1 MLDKS
6 GVVPVEQYDLSR
18 LRTMF
23 LTGSPVAP
31 EMCAW
36 VYKNVGRDIWL
47 AVQSGGTEVGTAIV
61 GSVPTLPVYAGE
73 MQARA
78 LGVDAHAWNDDGHE
92 MINEIGELV
101 LTSPMPSMPLYFWN
115 DQNGERYKEAYFSKY
130 PGVWVHGDRLRINE
144 RGGCCIYGRS
154 DAVLNRNGV
163 RIGSAEIYRTLEQ
176 LAEIADSMVVCIE
189 GRNDKYYMPL
199 FVQLRDGKVWT
210 DKLKS
215 KIVSSL
221 RVECGP
227 RHVPDDIFS
236 VESIPYTLTGKKMEV
251 PVRKILMG
259 LPVDEAARR
268 DAMRNPESLD
278 WFVNFER
285 QVLNKGRLD
294 S

>member
-1 MLDKS
+1 
-6 GVVPVEQYDLSR
+6 
-18 LRTMF
+18 
-23 LTGSPVAP
+23 
-31 EMCAW
+31 
-36 VYKNVGRDIWL
+36 L